1 MFNCIAGILGSQSCK
16 TDWSSWDGYAES
28 LWNTTSF
35 PVSLEE
41 GEEGEI
47 TGFHFMEGEPIYP
60 KAGEK
65 SQHKGK
71 KQFQVQILGFPF
83 YH

>member
-1 MFNCIAGILGSQSCK
+1 MFNCIAGISRSTSCQ
-16 TDWSSWDGYAES
+16 TDQGPWDSCAES

-47 TGFHFMEGEPIYP
+47 PGYHFMEGAPIYP
-60 KAGEK
+60 KAHEK
-65 SQHKGK
+65 SQHKGNK
-71 KQFQVQILGFPF
+71 
-83 YH
+83 